1 MSNVP
6 LKDVRIVGVGAH
18 DEPETSDLAA
28 AESLVRLIPVGNSPL
43 DDAERAHLVAAI
55 DARRAAV
62 ARVRK
67 IEVDEF
73 ELPAFVWSDRRR

>member
-6 LKDVRIVGVGAH
+6 LKDVRIVGVEGR
-18 DEPETSDLAA
+18 DVSQTSDLAA

-43 DDAERAHLVAAI
+43 DDAERSHLVAAI

-62 ARVRK
+62 ARVRE

-73 ELPAFVWSDRRR
+73 ELPAFVWSEYRR